1 MTLLHSVPQVMRS
14 RLPLRCNAAK
24 GSLPGNSKSKVA
36 SLSKARLQ
44 KELSIRGL
52 DASGNK
58 PALVARMLEA
68 IALDDMALDVA
79 GTMRLQGAGVAAA
92 GPPAEINQ
100 ELLRLREK
108 VLYVLGIRLWR

>member
-1 MTLLHSVPQVMRS
+1 MRS

-24 GSLPGNSKSKVA
+24 GGLPGNSKSTVA

-58 PALVARMLEA
+58 PVLVARMLEA

-79 GTMRLQGAGVAAA
+79 GTVRLQGAGVAAA
-92 GPPAEINQ
+92 GPPAGINQ

-108 VLYVLGIRLWR
+108 VLYGLGICFWR